1 MNLIQYGPKVICRS
15 MFTNAHQCPAG
26 VTRSELIPCAGSQLE
41 AGQCRAV
48 NTSAAAPPVNTPH
61 NNSAGYNPPCH
72 CARNMQG
79 WDQLVYLFMVYI
91 QVRVPP
97 FYSVVAVVSVLV
109 VFA

>member
-1 MNLIQYGPKVICRS
+1 MNLIQYGPKVTCRS
-15 MFTNAHQCPAG
+15 ALAMFTNAHQCPAG
-26 VTRSELIPCAGSQLE
+26 VTRSELIPCAGSQLKL
-41 AGQCRAV
+41 GQCRAV

-91 QVRVPP
+91 QVRVVP
-97 FYSVVAVVSVLV
+97 FYSVVAVIALL
-109 VFA
+109 